1 MSIIDAFSTEEKEEV
16 KLAGQVLN
24 KAGLTI
30 MNAESKS
37 TPPIVDQII
46 QKGPKTFSDI
56 SFLKYKGTS
65 CIARVPKRIIC
76 IMFAAYNLGV
86 KLFLRRKILSQ

>member
-56 SFLKYKGTS
+56 TRNARKDILEKGGQSQQPITS
-65 CIARVPKRIIC
+65 R
-76 IMFAAYNLGV
+76 G
-86 KLFLRRKILSQ
+86 